1 MRFSIRQATK
11 DFNGWQGTPWTPTIQ
26 GLRLEKEEEVTRR
39 KKSSQLWAA
48 VLPLNPR
55 YRYYRRGTGTGTVPL
70 RKPYCT
76 PLGTGAV
83 RATFYRQE
91 EPRRG
96 APGTT
101 AG

>member
-1 MRFSIRQATK
+1 MDSNHPRPALGKGGGSDK
-11 DFNGWQGTPWTPTIQ
+11 
-26 GLRLEKEEEVTRR
+26 KEEELAALGSGTTAA
-39 KKSSQLWAA
+39 LA

-55 YRYYRRGTGTGTVPL
+55 YRYYLRGNGTGTVPL